1 MGKRQNLKLVLIH
14 CVFPL
19 MIGGVFYLLFRSTSL
34 RMFNWFG
41 MIGLEKPIQ
50 VSRTF
55 ALVFKKDIPS
65 WVYFS
70 LPDGL
75 WTYSFTSS
83 IVIFWKAD
91 ARQVNRWLLMP
102 FLFAIVLEV
111 FQCFHVFPGTFD
123 FLDLLCSIIGLLLSK
138 ILVTKKI
145 NENEKRTF

>member
-14 CVFPL
+14 CAFPL
-19 MIGGVFYLLFRSTSL
+19 MIGGVLYILFRSTSL

-41 MIGLEKPIQ
+41 MLGLENPIQ
-50 VSRTF
+50 VSRSF
-55 ALVFKKDIPS
+55 VLHFKNDIPS

-91 ARQVNRWLLMP
+91 AKQTSIWLLIP

-111 FQCFHVFPGTFD
+111 FQWFHLFPGTFD
-123 FLDLLCSIIGLLLSK
+123 FLDLLFSTIGLLLSK
-138 ILVTKKI
+138 TVVTKKI
-145 NENEKRTF
+145 NENEKHAL